1 MLSYWQQ
8 TKLCVRRRVQLALGD
23 LPSLLIP
30 IAAYII
36 QVSACVAHMFM
47 PWSSDRIS
55 PAQAIIIGS
64 TFYRITNDNTGFF
77 SRGGVLFFAVFFN
90 ALQALSEITTAFSQ
104 RPIVVRQRGFAMVHP
119 SCDALAQLLV
129 DIPVKFVTVLI
140 FDIIIYFFSN
150 LSTALASQFFVFL
163 LFTYLISLTMISES
177 AVSSRSLS
185 RLT

>member
-36 QVSACVAHMFM
+36 QVSTYIAPMSAPHRLIAL
-47 PWSSDRIS
+47 PL
-55 PAQAIIIGS
+55 QAIIIGS
-64 TFYRITNDNTGFF
+64 TFYRITNANTGFF
-77 SRGGVLFFAVFFN
+77 SRGGVLFFSVFFN

-104 RPIVVRQRGFAMVHP
+104 RPVVVRQRGFAMVHP

-177 AVSSRSLS
+177 PSSSPA
-185 RLT
+185 